1 MTPSSSEIETHG
13 KLDNTRVQRSAR
25 DLAER
30 RSLQCSARVRK
41 LRVIEGV
48 EKVRAELHIRGF
60 IGTPGDEVF
69 AKRHIP
75 VRLVRP
81 AHNTNTQVPKPSSNG
96 AGVKKSRGAPTGGIR
111 FPAGKRTYPPG
122 GQAGRVEKTVSFRFK
137 PNSGYQLSP

>member
-13 KLDNTRVQRSAR
+13 KLDNPRVHRSAR

-60 IGTPGDEVF
+60 IGPPGDEVF

-96 AGVKKSRGAPTGGIR
+96 AGVKKWRSAPTGR
-111 FPAGKRTYPPG
+111 VRVRDVKRHSPRRRRAGC
-122 GQAGRVEKTVSFRFK
+122 V
-137 PNSGYQLSP
+137 

>member
-13 KLDNTRVQRSAR
+13 KLDNPRVHRSAR

-60 IGTPGDEVF
+60 IGPPGDEVF

-75 VRLVRP
+75 VRLVRRE
-81 AHNTNTQVPKPSSNG
+81 HNTNTQVPKPSSNG
-96 AGVKKSRGAPTGGIR
+96 PGAKKWRGAPTGRILV
-111 FPAGKRTYPPG
+111 PTGKRTYPRG
-122 GQAGRVEKTVSFRFK
+122 SQAG
-137 PNSGYQLSP
+137 